1 MFWKLLETNKVS
13 LIILYKIS
21 LYKHY
26 SEPSNALHL
35 QVESSRQFRCLPKKI
50 CGERG
55 RKAGDQLPVS
65 PGHGPRMVS
74 DGHQVVVPESSES
87 AGSSIPGKFG
97 GSHNEVVILSDSEWG
112 GGAVWPVKRS
122 L

>member
-1 MFWKLLETNKVS
+1 M
-13 LIILYKIS
+13 
-21 LYKHY
+21 
-26 SEPSNALHL
+26 
-35 QVESSRQFRCLPKKI
+35 ESSRQFRCLPKKI

-87 AGSSIPGKFG
+87 AGSSIPGQFG
-97 GSHNEVVILSDSEWG
+97 GSHNEVVILSNSEWG

>member
-1 MFWKLLETNKVS
+1 MFWKLPETNKVS
-13 LIILYKIS
+13 LII
-21 LYKHY
+21 
-26 SEPSNALHL
+26 HL

-65 PGHGPRMVS
+65 PGHGPWMVS

-87 AGSSIPGKFG
+87 AGSSISRYNFLE
-97 GSHNEVVILSDSEWG
+97 NLE
-112 GGAVWPVKRS
+112 AVTTRW
-122 L
+122 